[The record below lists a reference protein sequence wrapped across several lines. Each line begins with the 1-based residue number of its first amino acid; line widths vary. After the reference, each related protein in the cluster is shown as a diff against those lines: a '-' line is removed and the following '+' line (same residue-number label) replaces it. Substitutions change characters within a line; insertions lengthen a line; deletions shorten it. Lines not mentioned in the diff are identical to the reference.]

1 MIKRLQKV
9 GNRTALILDKAILE
23 LMCVKAGG
31 RVQLVLTNG
40 SLIITPVNPSPVSA
54 EQFQRCVD
62 RVTKRRG
69 GLLKALAR
77 K

>member
-23 LMCVKAGG
+23 LMGAKARGH
-31 RVQLVLTNG
+31 VQLIITNG
-40 SLIITPVNPSPVSA
+40 SLIVTPVNPSPVSA
-54 EQFQRCVD
+54 KQFERCVD
-62 RVTKRRG
+62 RVIKHRG